1 MSEIERIK
9 LSNEM
14 RVNLK
19 RYILIKRRQQLEE
32 NNIKEQKVKIKVK
45 RLMKK
50 TIVVSIDILCRLKWK
65 IFNLLPNTV

>member
-9 LSNEM
+9 LSNQM
-14 RVNLK
+14 RINLK

-45 RLMKK
+45 R
-50 TIVVSIDILCRLKWK
+50 
-65 IFNLLPNTV
+65 